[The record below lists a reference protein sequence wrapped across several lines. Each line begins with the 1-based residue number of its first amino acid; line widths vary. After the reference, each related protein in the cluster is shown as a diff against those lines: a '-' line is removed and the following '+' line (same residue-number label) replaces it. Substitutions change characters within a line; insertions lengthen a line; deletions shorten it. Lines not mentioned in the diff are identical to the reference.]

1 VDIQYNQVT
10 GQFEDELGNIYS
22 ASAASDAAN
31 RGDSSTIIGS
41 STTTAPRLTTNSST
55 TTGQS
60 PSNSTFASG
69 YSPVPIAGIYG
80 AGGPGHV
87 AKVQAKNNPRAAYE
101 AIVAASAAID
111 TPGEFTKVL
120 NDAYVALKTVE
131 DLQLYRSLVWTAEQ
145 DARAKLDTLIRDGAE
160 QKKIDFARDQ
170 YNDALKASEDFNRRL
185 EDAQAASLEIQQE
198 VSQNVPKGF
207 ARDFAAQNNK
217 APLAYTDTF
226 ADKAVDA
233 GLAGIGSLAGGL
245 YRGAHAVGSNLPVVG
260 DFVGDAI
267 EGVGEWFQTT
277 PGVIAGTPTG
287 VQGQWGSIPPWMPT
301 SQVNVLGQIPGSA
314 TNVGTMTGTILDT
327 INAVRN
333 GQITL
338 AEAIEE
344 GGLTELATVLGVSD
358 LALQAAALAGKT
370 IQDVISEASNV
381 TNSVA
386 QQTQNQQPTTETD
399 SDLDVEGGTT
409 FGGFTADENLAT
421 QIIEGNVAA
430 EEAAAAAKLLAD
442 QQAALAKAT
451 KVFED
456 AGGGA
461 AGTAAVLEALEANG
475 LTVKDLA
482 DQTGLS
488 LAELNTFIGA
498 NTTAGTY
505 STTTGTGTD
514 TTTTGTGTDTTTTGT
529 GTDITTTGTGADT
542 VTGGGGADTVT
553 GGGGADTVTGGG
565 GADTVVAGG
574 GADTVVAGGG
584 ADTVVA
590 GGGADTVVAGG
601 GADTLTAAD
610 TLGTTEI
617 IVGGTDALTA
627 AADAAGATEI
637 IVGGTDALTA
647 ADTLGAT
654 EIIVGGTEA
663 LTAANTLGATDITVG
678 GTEAL
683 TAAADAAGATEIT
696 VGGTDTVVAGGG
708 TDTLTAADT
717 LGATEIIVGGTEALT
732 AADADTGATEII
744 VGGTEVL
751 TAAADAAGATEIT
764 VGGTDTVV
772 AGGGTD
778 TLTAADTLGA
788 TEITVGGTEALT
800 AADADTGATEIIV
813 GGTEVLTAAGEDEL
827 KKITLSEAPA
837 LAAGEDELKK
847 ITLSEAPAL
856 TAGADEL
863 TEISLNETPA
873 LTAGAD
879 ELTEISLN
887 ETPAL
892 TAGEDEVPGLIEVL
906 AFPDTPGQI
915 ISQGGMES
923 VSTEKAG
930 LAKINALYNPALS
943 LEENLALLRRAEEEE
958 EEEEEED
965 IVGRALYYG
974 GGRVQSSNIVD
985 RISSILG
992 GY

>member
-498 NTTAGTY
+498 NTTAGTDTTTTGTGTDTTTTGTGTDTTTTGTGTDTTTTGTGTDT
-505 STTTGTGTD
+505 TTTGTGTD

-663 LTAANTLGATDITVG
+663 LTAANTLGATDIT
-678 GTEAL
+678 
-683 TAAADAAGATEIT
+683 
-696 VGGTDTVVAGGG
+696 
-708 TDTLTAADT
+708 
-717 LGATEIIVGGTEALT
+717 
-732 AADADTGATEII
+732 

>member
-498 NTTAGTY
+498 NTTAGTDT
-505 STTTGTGTD
+505 TTTGTGTD

-678 GTEAL
+678 GTEA
-683 TAAADAAGATEIT
+683 
-696 VGGTDTVVAGGG
+696 
-708 TDTLTAADT
+708 
-717 LGATEIIVGGTEALT
+717 
-732 AADADTGATEII
+732 
-744 VGGTEVL
+744 L

>member
-1 VDIQYNQVT
+1 MDIQYNQVT

-87 AKVQAKNNPRAAYE
+87 ANVQAKNNPRAAYD
-101 AIVAASAAID
+101 AIVDASAAID
-111 TPGEFTKVL
+111 TPGEFL
-120 NDAYVALKTVE
+120 EAAYAALKTVE
-131 DLQLYRSLVWTAEQ
+131 NLQLYRSLVWTAEQ

-170 YNDALKASEDFNRRL
+170 YNKAFIASEDFNRRL
-185 EDAQAASLEIQQE
+185 EDAQAASFEIQQE

-233 GLAGIGSLAGGL
+233 GLEGLGSLLGGV

-287 VQGQWGSIPPWMPT
+287 AQGQWGSIPPWMPT
-301 SQVNVLGQIPGSA
+301 SQVNVLGRIPGSA

-327 INAVRN
+327 INAVRK

-358 LALQAAALAGKT
+358 LALQAAVLAGKT

-386 QQTQNQQPTTETD
+386 QQTQNQQPTTEKD

-421 QIIEGNVAA
+421 TIIKGNTAA
-430 EEAAAAAKLLAD
+430 KAAAKLLAD

-498 NTTAGTY
+498 NTT
-505 STTTGTGTD
+505 
-514 TTTTGTGTDTTTTGT
+514 TTTTTT
-529 GTDITTTGTGADT
+529 DT
-542 VTGGGGADTVT
+542 VTG
-553 GGGGADTVTGGG
+553 
-565 GADTVVAGG
+565 GG

-610 TLGTTEI
+610 TLG
-617 IVGGTDALTA
+617 
-627 AADAAGATEI
+627 
-637 IVGGTDALTA
+637 
-647 ADTLGAT
+647 AT

-663 LTAANTLGATDITVG
+663 
-678 GTEAL
+678 
-683 TAAADAAGATEIT
+683 
-696 VGGTDTVVAGGG
+696 
-708 TDTLTAADT
+708 
-717 LGATEIIVGGTEALT
+717 
-732 AADADTGATEII
+732 
-744 VGGTEVL
+744 
-751 TAAADAAGATEIT
+751 
-764 VGGTDTVV
+764 
-772 AGGGTD
+772 
-778 TLTAADTLGA
+778 LTAADTLGA

-800 AADADTGATEIIV
+800 AAADAAGATEVTVGGTDALTAADAAAGATEIIV
-813 GGTEVLTAAGEDEL
+813 GGTDALTAAGEDEL

-837 LAAGEDELKK
+837 LTVGEDELKK

-856 TAGADEL
+856 TVGEDEL
-863 TEISLNETPA
+863 KK
-873 LTAGAD
+873 
-879 ELTEISLN
+879 ISLN

-892 TAGEDEVPGLIEVL
+892 TAGEDELTEISLNEAPALTAGEDEVPGLTEVL
-906 AFPDTPGQI
+906 AFPDTPEQI

-958 EEEEEED
+958 EEED

>member
-498 NTTAGTY
+498 NTTAGTDTTTTGTGTDTTTTGTGTDTTTTGTGTDTTTTGTGTDT
-505 STTTGTGTD
+505 TTTGTGTD

-678 GTEAL
+678 GTEA
-683 TAAADAAGATEIT
+683 
-696 VGGTDTVVAGGG
+696 
-708 TDTLTAADT
+708 
-717 LGATEIIVGGTEALT
+717 
-732 AADADTGATEII
+732 
-744 VGGTEVL
+744 L

>member
-1 VDIQYNQVT
+1 MGSKTPYGLTSIGQRSTSYSPGMLSGFTNRYNSIGDAGGIMAQDT
-10 GQFEDELGNIYS
+10 GKPEPEGIPVVKALQPTGLAAANLAPTYGSYQNQFEGADPNFRMLGVDDY
-22 ASAASDAAN
+22 
-31 RGDSSTIIGS
+31 GE
-41 STTTAPRLTTNSST
+41 
-55 TTGQS
+55 GQS
-60 PSNSTFASG
+60 
-69 YSPVPIAGIYG
+69 
-80 AGGPGHV
+80 
-87 AKVQAKNNPRAAYE
+87 AYD

-120 NDAYVALKTVE
+120 NDAYAAEAGVDTAYQERSTAWAAENEAKAE
-131 DLQLYRSLVWTAEQ
+131 LYRAEQ
-145 DARAKLDTLIRDGAE
+145 DGTDAEIASARSVLVSAQNNVETANQALSNAQTQLTSSYGVVEANVPKS
-160 QKKIDFARDQ
+160 FARDYATQ
-170 YNDALKASEDFNRRL
+170 TN
-185 EDAQAASLEIQQE
+185 QAGLPYTRTILDNVADASLE
-198 VSQNVPKGF
+198 
-207 ARDFAAQNNK
+207 
-217 APLAYTDTF
+217 
-226 ADKAVDA
+226 
-233 GLAGIGSLAGGL
+233 GLGSLLGGV

-260 DFVGDAI
+260 GYVGDAI
-267 EGVGEWFQTT
+267 EGAGEWFQTS
-277 PGVIAGTPTG
+277 PGVIAGSPSG
-287 VQGQWGSIPPWMPT
+287 VQGHWGTIPPWMQT
-301 SQVNVLGQIPGSA
+301 SQVNVLGQIPGSV
-314 TNVGTMTGTILDT
+314 TNVGTMTGTVLDT
-327 INAVRN
+327 LNAVRN

-338 AEAIEE
+338 AEAVEKDAAGIA
-344 GGLTELATVLGVSD
+344 GAMGVSV
-358 LALQAAALAGKT
+358 AVLQTAVFAGKT
-370 IQDVISEASNV
+370 LQDIA
-381 TNSVA
+381 TDRDAAAVA
-386 QQTQNQQPTTETD
+386 LAADEN
-399 SDLDVEGGTT
+399 EGGTT
-409 FGGFTADENLAT
+409 VGGVTLDGNIAT
-421 QIIEGNVAA
+421 EIIEGNTAA
-430 EEAAAAAKLLAD
+430 KAAAKLLAD
-442 QQAALAKAT
+442 QKAALAKAT
-451 KVFED
+451 KVFDD

-461 AGTAAVLEALEANG
+461 AGTAAVLKALEDNN

-498 NTTAGTY
+498 NTTAGTDTTTTGTGTDTTTTGTGTDITTTGTGTDI
-505 STTTGTGTD
+505 TTTGTGTD

-542 VTGGGGADTVT
+542 LIGGN
-553 GGGGADTVTGGG
+553 
-565 GADTVVAGG
+565 
-574 GADTVVAGGG
+574 
-584 ADTVVA
+584 
-590 GGGADTVVAGG
+590 
-601 GADTLTAAD
+601 
-610 TLGTTEI
+610 
-617 IVGGTDALTA
+617 GTDTLTA

-637 IVGGTDALTA
+637 IVGGT
-647 ADTLGAT
+647 
-654 EIIVGGTEA
+654 
-663 LTAANTLGATDITVG
+663 
-678 GTEAL
+678 EAL
-683 TAAADAAGATEIT
+683 TAAADAAGATEITAGGTDALTAAANTLGATEIT

-708 TDTLTAADT
+708 TDTLTAAANT
-717 LGATEIIVGGTEALT
+717 LGATDIIVGGTDTVVAGGGTDTLT
-732 AADADTGATEII
+732 AAANTLGATDIT
-744 VGGTEVL
+744 VGGTDTVVAGGGTDTL

-873 LTAGAD
+873 LTAG
-879 ELTEISLN
+879 
-887 ETPAL
+887 
-892 TAGEDEVPGLIEVL
+892 EDEVPGLTEVL
-906 AFPDTPGQI
+906 AFPDTPEQI

-958 EEEEEED
+958 EEEEED
-965 IVGRALYYG
+965 SVSRALYYG

>member
-498 NTTAGTY
+498 NTTAGTDTTTTGTGTDTTTTGTGTDTTTTGTGTDTTTTGTGTDT
-505 STTTGTGTD
+505 TTTGTGTD

-663 LTAANTLGATDITVG
+663 LTAADTLGATEITVG

-717 LGATEIIVGGTEALT
+717 LGATEII
-732 AADADTGATEII
+732 
-744 VGGTEVL
+744 
-751 TAAADAAGATEIT
+751 
-764 VGGTDTVV
+764 
-772 AGGGTD
+772 
-778 TLTAADTLGA
+778 
-788 TEITVGGTEALT
+788 VGGTEALT